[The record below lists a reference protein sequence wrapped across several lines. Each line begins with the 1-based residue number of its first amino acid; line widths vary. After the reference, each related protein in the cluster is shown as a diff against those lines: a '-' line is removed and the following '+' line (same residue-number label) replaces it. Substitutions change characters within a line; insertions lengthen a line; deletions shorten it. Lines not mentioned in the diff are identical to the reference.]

1 MDPEKVHVPVAV
13 PPAVR
18 VSDEGQVTVK
28 APPTTVLEMV
38 ILPANPPEPDG
49 RLWSVRESVADP
61 NVPKVMLEAAGA
73 IANPVTWMVSVAEV

>member
-1 MDPEKVHVPVAV
+1 MHVPVAV

-28 APPTTVLEMV
+28 GPPTTVREMV
-38 ILPANPPEPDG
+38 ILPANPPEPVG

-61 NVPKVMLEAAGA
+61 NAPNVTLETAGA
-73 IANPVTWMVSVAEV
+73 IANPVIWIVSVAEV